1 MFKTLLKQKCK
12 FRRVKFE
19 CEISQFCL
27 QSGMLPEMIPNM
39 RKLYVL
45 EIDLR
50 NV

>member
-1 MFKTLLKQKCK
+1 MFKTFLKQKWK

-27 QSGMLPEMIPNM
+27 QSGLLPEIIPNL

-45 EIDLR
+45 EIDLK